1 MKLLVI
7 VEETR
12 TGYSAWSPDLPG
24 CIATGRT
31 RAVVEDRMAS
41 AAAMHVEGL
50 RKAGEPIPAPSA
62 YATSIEVGEG

>member
-7 VEETR
+7 VEQTR

-24 CIATGRT
+24 CVATGRS

-41 AAAMHVEGL
+41 AAAMHLAGL
-50 RKAGEPIPAPSA
+50 RESGTPVPPPSA
-62 YATSIEVGEG
+62 YATSVEVREG